1 MELALWMFPALFVA
15 IFIGVPVAF
24 ALLGVSLVFGFIRFG
39 DAAVHQFIAEVQD
52 LAANYVLAAVPLFI
66 LMGTLLE
73 STGIAKQLFKAVH
86 MWTRRL
92 PGSLAVSTILL
103 GTVFAAASGVVGAT
117 ETVIGLLAI
126 PVMLSHNYS
135 KSLISGTVCGGGSLG
150 TAIPPSVVVVVLAPS
165 ADVSVGSLF
174 AAILFPGL
182 TMAGLFILYIVV
194 HATLNPRVAP
204 RSLPTE
210 DDDMSLPGKIL
221 FTLVAFLPPVLL
233 IFSVLGTILLGWA
246 TPTEAAACG
255 ALGTLVL
262 TATMGQFKLAVFW
275 NAIKRSL
282 LISVMIL
289 TILLGGHI
297 FSGIFA
303 ASGGVAA
310 TREILDAAN
319 FSPWSIILLIL
330 LIGFIGGFI
339 LDLVSVV
346 LIVIPLA
353 VPIVNALGFD
363 IIWFLVLF
371 LIVLQTGYLT
381 PPMAPSIFY
390 LRSIAPPE
398 MTLKHMYRGV
408 IPFIGMQLVTLVLVM
423 AFPELALWLPE
434 NVRGP

>member
-1 MELALWMFPALFVA
+1 MFPALFVA

-52 LAANYVLAAVPLFI
+52 LASNYVLAAVPLFI

-150 TAIPPSVVVVVLAPS
+150 TAIPPSVVVIVLAPS

-182 TMAGLFILYIVV
+182 MMAGLFILYIIV
-194 HATLNPRVAP
+194 HATLDPRVAP
-204 RSLPTE
+204 RSLPDE
-210 DDDMSLPGKIL
+210 DDDGMSLLGKL
-221 FTLVAFLPPVLL
+221 RFTLVAFLPPVLL

-255 ALGTLVL
+255 SLGTLLL

-303 ASGGVAA
+303 ASGGVSA

-319 FSPWSIILLIL
+319 LSPWSIILLIL

-353 VPIVNALGFD
+353 IPIVNALGFD
-363 IIWFLVLF
+363 TIWFLVLF

-390 LRSIAPPE
+390 LRSISPPE
-398 MTLKHMYRGV
+398 MLLKHMYRGV

-434 NVRGP
+434 YIRGP

>member
-1 MELALWMFPALFVA
+1 MFPALFVA

-52 LAANYVLAAVPLFI
+52 LASNYVLAAVPLFI
-66 LMGTLLE
+66 LLGTLLE

-150 TAIPPSVVVVVLAPS
+150 TAIPPSVVVIVLAPS

-182 TMAGLFILYIVV
+182 MMAGLFILYIIV
-194 HATLNPRVAP
+194 HATLDPRVAP
-204 RSLPTE
+204 RSLPDE
-210 DDDMSLPGKIL
+210 DDDGMSLLGKL
-221 FTLVAFLPPVLL
+221 RFTLVAFLPPVLL

-255 ALGTLVL
+255 ALGTLLL

-303 ASGGVAA
+303 ASGGVSA

-319 FSPWSIILLIL
+319 LSPWSIILLIL

-353 VPIVNALGFD
+353 IPIVNALGFD
-363 IIWFLVLF
+363 TIWFLVLF

-390 LRSIAPPE
+390 LRSISPPE
-398 MTLKHMYRGV
+398 MLLKHMYRGV

-434 NVRGP
+434 YIRGP

>member
-1 MELALWMFPALFVA
+1 MFPALFVA

-52 LAANYVLAAVPLFI
+52 LASNYVLAAVPLFI

-150 TAIPPSVVVVVLAPS
+150 TAIPPSVVVIVLAPS

-182 TMAGLFILYIVV
+182 MMAGLFILYIIV
-194 HATLNPRVAP
+194 HATLDPRVAP
-204 RSLPTE
+204 RSLPDE
-210 DDDMSLPGKIL
+210 DDDGMSLLGKL
-221 FTLVAFLPPVLL
+221 RFTLVAFLPPVLL

-255 ALGTLVL
+255 ALGTLLL

-303 ASGGVAA
+303 ASGGVSA

-319 FSPWSIILLIL
+319 LSPWSIILLIL
-330 LIGFIGGFI
+330 LIAFIGGFI

-353 VPIVNALGFD
+353 IPIVNALGFD
-363 IIWFLVLF
+363 TIWFLVLF

-390 LRSIAPPE
+390 LRSISPPE
-398 MTLKHMYRGV
+398 MLLKHMYRGV

-434 NVRGP
+434 YIRGP